1 MKVFKTLGSRIL
13 EGRHGFSFIEAV
25 LFIALSGVVFVLML
39 GAMST
44 RLYLKN
50 LDLNKIISPSKSTS
64 SSSSDSGSGGYFL
77 ERGLQINYSEDSG
90 NFLLAYKPTD
100 LIGRKFCRI
109 RKAFS
114 GYSVISPPIVN
125 LNNFNLGEV
134 TGLKIEGNNII
145 ASFNSA
151 TSSNSDFAII
161 DLSDKNNWKVLSAL
175 NTGPGLAGL
184 NIQGHYAFL
193 ANTSVNA
200 QFQVVDFRNPSI
212 PIIFPSL
219 KIPQSISL
227 NSKKNPAITS
237 ISSDQSGLIYLGS
250 QKSDLGEVFT
260 AQFNGRSLSYKK
272 SIDTGSVVN
281 DLVADANGVWITS
294 PSDNEL
300 IHYNLSGTID
310 RSFNA
315 IGQSGNGKR
324 IDMLGDKIIILGR
337 TYGGQ
342 ELVQI
347 DGPSKKVSASVDDI
361 ILAHDEAGMINAV
374 MLLRVGGASKL
385 EVWKINI
392 EDNASG
398 TASMALDSKIIE
410 VPLPIVANRF
420 ACNGDQFILG
430 TASSTEPFII
440 VNGQEN

>member
-1 MKVFKTLGSRIL
+1 M
-13 EGRHGFSFIEAV
+13 
-25 LFIALSGVVFVLML
+25 
-39 GAMST
+39 
-44 RLYLKN
+44 
-50 LDLNKIISPSKSTS
+50 
-64 SSSSDSGSGGYFL
+64 
-77 ERGLQINYSEDSG
+77 
-90 NFLLAYKPTD
+90 
-100 LIGRKFCRI
+100 
-109 RKAFS
+109 
-114 GYSVISPPIVN
+114 
-125 LNNFNLGEV
+125 
-134 TGLKIEGNNII
+134 
-145 ASFNSA
+145 
-151 TSSNSDFAII
+151 
-161 DLSDKNNWKVLSAL
+161 
-175 NTGPGLAGL
+175 
-184 NIQGHYAFL
+184 
-193 ANTSVNA
+193 
-200 QFQVVDFRNPSI
+200 
-212 PIIFPSL
+212 
-219 KIPQSISL
+219 
-227 NSKKNPAITS
+227 
-237 ISSDQSGLIYLGS
+237 GS

-300 IHYNLSGTID
+300 IHYNSSGTID

-420 ACNGDQFILG
+420 ACNGDQFIRG